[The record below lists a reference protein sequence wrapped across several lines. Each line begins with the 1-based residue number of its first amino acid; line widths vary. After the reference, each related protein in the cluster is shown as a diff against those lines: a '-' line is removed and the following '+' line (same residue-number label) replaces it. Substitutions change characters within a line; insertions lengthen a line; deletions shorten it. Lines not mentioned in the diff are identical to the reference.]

1 MSVVVTAEHAAQAWI
16 RTITNHHLR
25 HGSLA
30 PMNYPQGQAVVAAN
44 RCAMPPP
51 PQPTK
56 PTSRGFH
63 TNRCAMPPP
72 PQPTKPT
79 SRGFHTSRFEPTP
92 APAPANAVS
101 TARATYGTYERLEL
115 EQPLDPGRT
124 ASWFL
129 PGKASASPA
138 APLVFGW
145 F

>member
-30 PMNYPQGQAVVAAN
+30 PMNYPQGQAVVAA
-44 RCAMPPP
+44 
-51 PQPTK
+51 
-56 PTSRGFH
+56 
-63 TNRCAMPPP
+63 NRCAMPPP